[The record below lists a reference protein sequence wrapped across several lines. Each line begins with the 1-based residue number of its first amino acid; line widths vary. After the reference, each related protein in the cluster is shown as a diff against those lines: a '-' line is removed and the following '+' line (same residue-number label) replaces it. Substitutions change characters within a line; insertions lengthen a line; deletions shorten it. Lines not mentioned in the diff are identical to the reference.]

1 MTGRGRR
8 IAVMVL
14 AGTVAFLSFAGL
26 ARRAEAVP
34 PGIQWTELERR
45 FEGVFVLSASR
56 EVRKVALTFDDVPD
70 PRFTGQVLD
79 VLKKKRVKATFFAM
93 GTRSQKHPDLLRRI
107 QREGH
112 DVGNHSYSH
121 PDFSKLPLDKVK
133 SQITRA
139 ETVISGIIG
148 YRPKLVRPPYGE
160 IMPEQLEWAK
170 AQGYTVVNW
179 DVDSADWRQL
189 TADEVFRNV
198 TKAVR
203 PGSVI
208 LMHAGGGEGQSL
220 AGTVKALPRIIDWL
234 REHHYE
240 PVALTELLGIPAE
253 RTNEGSLKQMLN
265 LPPGA
270 SE

>member
-1 MTGRGRR
+1 MASWSNR
-8 IAVMVL
+8 IAVTVL
-14 AGTVAFLSFAGL
+14 AGAVTFLAYAGFP
-26 ARRAEAVP
+26 RTAEAVP
-34 PGIQWTELERR
+34 PGIHWSELERQ

-56 EVRKVALTFDDVPD
+56 DVRKVALTFDDVPD

-79 VLKKKRVKATFFAM
+79 VLKKKQVTATFFVM
-93 GTRSQKHPDLLRRI
+93 GTRSQKHPALLRRI
-107 QREGH
+107 VREGH
-112 DVGNHSYSH
+112 NVGNHSYSH
-121 PDFSKLPLDKVK
+121 PDFSKLPLEKVQQ
-133 SQITRA
+133 QITRA
-139 ETVISGIIG
+139 EGIIASTIG
-148 YRPKLVRPPYGE
+148 YAPRLVRPPYGE

-189 TADEVFRNV
+189 TANEVFRNV
-198 TKAVR
+198 TRAVR

-240 PVALTELLGIPAE
+240 PVALTELIGIPPE
-253 RTNEGSLKQMLN
+253 RTNESSLKQMLD

-270 SE
+270 SK